1 MLTSELNNIVI
12 VGAGLAGLTLA
23 NKLVNANDTLNVTLI
38 GPKDERNQRISFWL
52 DTNTSTPLEPFLSN
66 SWQSW
71 RFRHARSGFVSQTGR
86 QKRYVSLDAGLYKE
100 HLRSQLDPHRCQQ
113 IAKRVTDLR
122 IDEQG
127 CDILL
132 EGDCL
137 RATTVVD
144 TRPPQIPETTL
155 KQQFWGSTIDL
166 DRPHGFSAPMLMDFD
181 VKPVTDKG
189 VTFIYVLPLSSSRLL
204 VEATTFSTLIQP
216 VQAYQDCVKQWVV
229 DNLGIT
235 LTLDNK
241 HSEMGILPMGPV
253 LPLAPTLANCGLA
266 GGAARAS
273 TGYAFTG
280 TERQTDLMARQLQSG
295 VLPQTQ
301 SPYSARANWMD
312 KVFLQVA
319 KRHPERL
326 VELFM
331 SMAQRLSGD
340 EFADFLS
347 DTGGWRPC
355 WRTIYVAPKIAFLM
369 AAATSWRDPTWN

>member
-1 MLTSELNNIVI
+1 MPTSEHNNIVI

-23 NKLVNANDTLNVTLI
+23 SKLVSADDTLNVTLI

-52 DTNTSTPLEPFLSN
+52 DANTATAFEPFLSN

-71 RFRHARSGFVSQTGR
+71 RFRHARSGLVSQTAR
-86 QKRYVSLDAGLYKE
+86 QKRYVSLDAALYKA

-113 IAKRVTDLR
+113 IAARVADLQ
-122 IDEQG
+122 IDGQG

-132 EGDCL
+132 ETGCL

-144 TRPPQIPETTL
+144 TRPPRIPETTL

-204 VEATTFSTLIQP
+204 VEATTFSTQIQP
-216 VQAYQDCVKQWVV
+216 VQAYQDCVKQWVE
-229 DNLGIT
+229 DNLGIN
-235 LTLDNK
+235 LTIDNE

-253 LPLAPTLANCGLA
+253 LPLAPSLANCGLA

-312 KVFLQVA
+312 KVFLHVA
-319 KRHPERL
+319 KRHPDRL

-369 AAATSWRDPTWN
+369 AAANSWRDPTWN